1 MPARHAPGD
10 AGPTSS
16 SRPPP
21 RTYPRP
27 HEYLDVSALPQSW
40 DWRNVNGVNYAST
53 TRNQHIPQYCGSCW
67 AHGSTSALA
76 GTLRLTCWAGSPLES
91 GVLRKQ
97 RKFSFRLLAVGIKAL
112 NHCSD

>member
-1 MPARHAPGD
+1 MKIPLVCLKIQGNQ
-10 AGPTSS
+10 SS
-16 SRPPP
+16 SLSPY

-27 HEYLDVSALPQSW
+27 HEYLDIAKLPQSW

-76 GTLRLTCWAGSPLES
+76 GTESCVLTTS
-91 GVLRKQ
+91 
-97 RKFSFRLLAVGIKAL
+97 LLPSVI
-112 NHCSD
+112 CSSLLSKGCSV